1 LSGPS
6 LERSGNGACSP
17 LEFAPSTLNASG
29 QLEMRLHVVD
39 VLLADD
45 SSTFRHAL
53 KSITEGRDNWRVCTE
68 ARDGLEAV
76 RSFRQHVPDIVV
88 IDFQMPEMNGLE
100 AAREM
105 LHQSPQVPILMV
117 TMFLSEQLIWE
128 TKKIGIKGA
137 CAKTDA
143 ACVVKGVETLL
154 ENKPYFQN

>member
-1 LSGPS
+1 
-6 LERSGNGACSP
+6 
-17 LEFAPSTLNASG
+17 
-29 QLEMRLHVVD
+29 MRHLVVN

-45 SSTFRHAL
+45 SSTFRQTL
-53 KSITEGRDNWRVCTE
+53 RSIIDGQDNWHVCTE

-105 LHQSPQVPILMV
+105 LRQSPQVPILMV
-117 TMFLSEQLIWE
+117 TMFLSEQLMWE
-128 TKKIGIKGA
+128 AKKIGIKGA

-143 ACVVKGVETLL
+143 ACVIKGVEALL
-154 ENKPYFQN
+154 ENKPYFQD

>member
-1 LSGPS
+1 MV
-6 LERSGNGACSP
+6 N
-17 LEFAPSTLNASG
+17 
-29 QLEMRLHVVD
+29 

-45 SSTFRHAL
+45 SSTFRGAL
-53 KSITEGRDNWRVCTE
+53 RSIIEGRNDWCVCTE

-76 RSFRQHVPDIVV
+76 RSFRRHVPDIVV

-105 LHQSPQVPILMV
+105 LRQSPHVPILMV
-117 TMFLSEQLIWE
+117 TMFLSEQLICE
-128 TKKIGIKGA
+128 AKKIGIKGA
-137 CAKTDA
+137 CAKTDS